1 VNVYDLLNPK
11 DTRTIV
17 LVLKRLQKIENDL
30 WELIDDVEGDVQ
42 KNVKE
47 AHELIAD
54 AVEIQRG
61 EEK

>member
-17 LVLKRLQKIENDL
+17 LPLKRLQKIENDL